1 MGERRVST
9 PRLVRVLTL
18 CRWSQM
24 GSLLH
29 AILAFPT
36 QPLRLVLF
44 ATGTGKC
51 YILDREKGKS
61 GAGQPDID
69 ERGRL
74 GLTANS

>member
-9 PRLVRVLTL
+9 LRLARTLTL

-29 AILAFPT
+29 AILT
-36 QPLRLVLF
+36 LLIQLLRFVLF
-44 ATGTGKC
+44 AMGTGKC
-51 YILDREKGKS
+51 YIVDRKKGKS
-61 GAGQPDID
+61 GVGQSDID

-74 GLTANS
+74 GLTVNS